1 MVITNRRSKSVLIKK
16 LTKYFKK
23 KISSETK
30 DIKVQMLNFINT
42 SLTRNKFVWSFLFF
56 FNKNEKQ
63 NVLIALKNVF

>member
-56 FNKNEKQ
+56 FFFLNKM
-63 NVLIALKNVF
+63 KNKMF